1 MFGAKMLTKRWGRG
15 FRLTE
20 ERDGMKPSQTPLRVG
35 LTIGLTAIVLLAGEV
50 AAWAQS
56 PPVILATNGASKIV
70 PASAG
75 PGERTGYAVLFP
87 ILMLVILAAC
97 AGTLYP
103 EGLWS
108 NAVRLVN
115 VLFAALLATN
125 FWEPLARWA
134 EQMEPTFTFFWDFL
148 CLWGL
153 FCVFLV
159 LFRVLTDFI
168 SRVKL
173 RVRKIVDRIGSALL
187 SLWIGYVMVCF
198 TMFTLHTAPLAER
211 FMGGAFQPGENN
223 FLGLAP
229 DLQWAGFVQKM
240 SLGPFCRTLSDEELS
255 QYGPATDEW
264 EKHLAVFDRQG
275 ILCRNMPPDADGWK
289 NTCSN
294 KTPR

>member
-1 MFGAKMLTKRWGRG
+1 
-15 FRLTE
+15 LTE

-275 ILCRNMPPDADGWK
+275 DFVPKYAARRRWLEEYVQQQG
-289 NTCSN
+289 
-294 KTPR
+294 TPRVMESDVVPR

>member
-1 MFGAKMLTKRWGRG
+1 MQRVRSAAAMGI
-15 FRLTE
+15 
-20 ERDGMKPSQTPLRVG
+20 VG
-35 LTIGLTAIVLLAGEV
+35 LVMFVGGLSVQ
-50 AAWAQS
+50 AQS
-56 PPVILATNGASKIV
+56 APILWAANGASKII
-70 PASAG
+70 PASPG
-75 PGERTGYAVLFP
+75 PGEKSGYAVLLP
-87 ILMLVILAAC
+87 LLMLGIIAAC

-115 VLFAALLATN
+115 VIFAALLAVN

-159 LFRVLTDFI
+159 IFRLLTDFI

-173 RVRKIVDRIGSALL
+173 RFRKIVDRIGSAFL
-187 SLWIGYVMVCF
+187 SLWVGYVMVCF

-211 FMGGAFQPGENN
+211 FMGGGFQPGENN
-223 FLGLAP
+223 FFFLAP

-240 SLGPFCRTLSDEELS
+240 SLGPFCRTLTDEELS
-255 QYGPATDEW
+255 QYGPAAEES

-275 ILCRNMPPDADGWK
+275 DFVPKYAARRRWVEEYLQQYG
-289 NTCSN
+289 
-294 KTPR
+294 TPRVMESDVVPR